1 MSHEQKMPLKIAV
14 VTGASSGIGAACC
27 KALLRHGMIV
37 VGLSRSQDK
46 MEQEVL
52 TNLPAEQHYR
62 FHALKCDVRSENDIR
77 QAFTWIAEH
86 LGGIDVL
93 VNNAGVLKNTQ
104 IIKPNNTEDLR
115 DVLDTNVMGVALCTR
130 EAFAIM
136 KNYCSDTGHVIII
149 NSLVGHYVPQ
159 LPGISLNLYAPS
171 KYALTAMTE
180 VLRQEFLMEQTK
192 IKITVS
198 NILFLPY
205 KESLNNCIAVF
216 MQSISPGA
224 VDTKILGDTSN
235 LPAEYSLLRPQDVAD
250 AVIYCLHTPINVQ
263 IHELMI
269 RPLGGT
275 F

>member
-1 MSHEQKMPLKIAV
+1 MSHPKQMPLKIAV
-14 VTGASSGIGAACC
+14 ITGASSGIGAACC
-27 KALLRHGMIV
+27 KALLQEGMIV
-37 VGLSRSQDK
+37 VGLARRQDQ
-46 MEQEVL
+46 MEREVL
-52 TNLPAEQHYR
+52 ANIPADQRYR

-77 QAFTWIAEH
+77 NTFAWIADH

-93 VNNAGVLKNTQ
+93 INNAGVLKNTQ
-104 IIKPNNTEDLR
+104 IVKPNNTEDLR
-115 DVLDTNVMGVALCTR
+115 DVLDTNILGVALCTR

-136 KNYCSDTGHVIII
+136 KNYSRDTGHVIII

-159 LPGISLNLYAPS
+159 LPGVSLNLYAPT

-192 IKITVS
+192 IKIT
-198 NILFLPY
+198 
-205 KESLNNCIAVF
+205 
-216 MQSISPGA
+216 SISPGA
-224 VDTKILGDTSN
+224 VNTQILGECSN

-250 AVIYCLHTPINVQ
+250 AVVYCLQTPPNVQ